1 MISRRF
7 PPPWTVEEMDACFIV
22 KDHAVCPGLCLFRGR
37 HDCTVEELMRKA
49 LLFVIVVAMVATG
62 LWLFVA
68 GLFFES
74 ETNIWYVVS
83 GGWLI
88 GLGGDQLWRTSLRP
102 SWASKKFDCHPRDEA
117 QRIAVKH
124 RRLPRLVSGP
134 GRPYCLIGRS
144 VLAFLSHDDCS
155 NSEPSV

>member
-1 MISRRF
+1 VH
-7 PPPWTVEEMDACFIV
+7 TVRESI
-22 KDHAVCPGLCLFRGR
+22 
-37 HDCTVEELMRKA
+37 RKA

-88 GLGGDQLWRTSLRP
+88 GLGGDRLWRDFVAP
-102 SWASKKFDCHPRDEA
+102 
-117 QRIAVKH
+117 
-124 RRLPRLVSGP
+124 
-134 GRPYCLIGRS
+134 
-144 VLAFLSHDDCS
+144 FLGF
-155 NSEPSV
+155 EE

>member
-1 MISRRF
+1 MLPPRRVTVKNPQVGGRPEFTNRLGDIETPPASTACLPASRRAVENLI
-7 PPPWTVEEMDACFIV
+7 PPCLSAASRRPGPSTRPTIVRDANGQALAYVYFE
-22 KDHAVCPGLCLFRGR
+22 DASAYGRGS
-37 HDCTVEELMRKA
+37 MRKA

-88 GLGGDQLWRTSLRP
+88 GLGGDRLWRDFVAP
-102 SWASKKFDCHPRDEA
+102 
-117 QRIAVKH
+117 
-124 RRLPRLVSGP
+124 
-134 GRPYCLIGRS
+134 
-144 VLAFLSHDDCS
+144 FLGF
-155 NSEPSV
+155 EEG